1 MKRKCA
7 AWIPRSAPSYFHS
20 FIGFLAVFLQ
30 SDNTLLRTRHGP
42 GWDTTTPRPRSVCN
56 RFKGSGLADGLF
68 LSNSLSLDLVVGI
81 FLAHQC
87 QRSHFPQKSP
97 IVYQTLVPPSSAIRL
112 EFVWSHGV
120 FIWLTASGRFQHCTS
135 LKLLPHCQPDG
146 PRAETL
152 PTIPSVH
159 RSKAPPPMSRR
170 PVGTLREHDG
180 RGFGVVPKPLAAN
193 RPSSLRHC
201 SPPFIMMR
209 TSFAGCRLR
218 SLFTCSVV
226 LPGRRA
232 QIHIPNDL
240 ATIIAAMTFSSQR
253 RVNASSW

>member
-1 MKRKCA
+1 MVVDMR
-7 AWIPRSAPSYFHS
+7 
-20 FIGFLAVFLQ
+20 GF
-30 SDNTLLRTRHGP
+30 R
-42 GWDTTTPRPRSVCN
+42 
-56 RFKGSGLADGLF
+56 
-68 LSNSLSLDLVVGI
+68 
-81 FLAHQC
+81 
-87 QRSHFPQKSP
+87 
-97 IVYQTLVPPSSAIRL
+97 VPPTHPRAELRLTECCIYTYFARLKRVVYHISVRFAIGKVKKSYA
-112 EFVWSHGV
+112 EHGV
-120 FIWLTASGRFQHCTS
+120 FIWLTASIRFQHCTS

-152 PTIPSVH
+152 PTIPSIQ

>member
-1 MKRKCA
+1 MA
-7 AWIPRSAPSYFHS
+7 SS
-20 FIGFLAVFLQ
+20 VFLPATP
-30 SDNTLLRTRHGP
+30 STVRP
-42 GWDTTTPRPRSVCN
+42 FSSWSTPRCSVMHYA
-56 RFKGSGLADGLF
+56 G
-68 LSNSLSLDLVVGI
+68 
-81 FLAHQC
+81 
-87 QRSHFPQKSP
+87 HF
-97 IVYQTLVPPSSAIRL
+97 TG
-112 EFVWSHGV
+112 HGV
-120 FIWLTASGRFQHCTS
+120 FIWLTASIRFQHCTS

-146 PRAETL
+146 PKAETL
-152 PTIPSVH
+152 PTIPSIQ

-193 RPSSLRHC
+193 HPSSLRHC

>member
-1 MKRKCA
+1 MRELR
-7 AWIPRSAPSYFHS
+7 RSMRPL
-20 FIGFLAVFLQ
+20 FLHGLSNRICTYCLAY
-30 SDNTLLRTRHGP
+30 LLRYYP
-42 GWDTTTPRPRSVCN
+42 
-56 RFKGSGLADGLF
+56 
-68 LSNSLSLDLVVGI
+68 I
-81 FLAHQC
+81 FLFRRQ
-87 QRSHFPQKSP
+87 SP
-97 IVYQTLVPPSSAIRL
+97 
-112 EFVWSHGV
+112 HGV
-120 FIWLTASGRFQHCTS
+120 FIWLTASIRFQHCTS

-152 PTIPSVH
+152 PTIPSIQ

>member
-1 MKRKCA
+1 MVFVLSILYHIPLPVSCIKCEET
-7 AWIPRSAPSYFHS
+7 PYF
-20 FIGFLAVFLQ
+20 
-30 SDNTLLRTRHGP
+30 
-42 GWDTTTPRPRSVCN
+42 
-56 RFKGSGLADGLF
+56 
-68 LSNSLSLDLVVGI
+68 
-81 FLAHQC
+81 
-87 QRSHFPQKSP
+87 
-97 IVYQTLVPPSSAIRL
+97 
-112 EFVWSHGV
+112 HGV
-120 FIWLTASGRFQHCTS
+120 FIWLTASIRFQHCTS

-152 PTIPSVH
+152 PTIPSIQ
-159 RSKAPPPMSRR
+159 RSKVPPPMSRR

-193 RPSSLRHC
+193 HPSSLRHC

>member
-1 MKRKCA
+1 MC
-7 AWIPRSAPSYFHS
+7 IQPGSATSPWKSNDKFTNS
-20 FIGFLAVFLQ
+20 AERRQGGKFKVQGF
-30 SDNTLLRTRHGP
+30 G
-42 GWDTTTPRPRSVCN
+42 
-56 RFKGSGLADGLF
+56 
-68 LSNSLSLDLVVGI
+68 
-81 FLAHQC
+81 
-87 QRSHFPQKSP
+87 
-97 IVYQTLVPPSSAIRL
+97 
-112 EFVWSHGV
+112 HGV
-120 FIWLTASGRFQHCTS
+120 FIWLTASIRFQHCTS
-135 LKLLPHCQPDG
+135 LELLPHCQPDG
-146 PRAETL
+146 PKAETL
-152 PTIPSVH
+152 PTIPSVQ

>member
-1 MKRKCA
+1 MGTRP
-7 AWIPRSAPSYFHS
+7 IPSQRHALDPNATYLSRTPHIRPERHTLGPARDVPAPPRRVALRSGPFGWMVS
-20 FIGFLAVFLQ
+20 IVGCVG
-30 SDNTLLRTRHGP
+30 TL
-42 GWDTTTPRPRSVCN
+42 
-56 RFKGSGLADGLF
+56 
-68 LSNSLSLDLVVGI
+68 
-81 FLAHQC
+81 
-87 QRSHFPQKSP
+87 
-97 IVYQTLVPPSSAIRL
+97 
-112 EFVWSHGV
+112 HGV

-146 PRAETL
+146 PKAETL
-152 PTIPSVH
+152 PTIPSVQ

-193 RPSSLRHC
+193 HPSSLRHC

>member
-1 MKRKCA
+1 MRACRPA
-7 AWIPRSAPSYFHS
+7 GEILLPRGPAPPLGH
-20 FIGFLAVFLQ
+20 
-30 SDNTLLRTRHGP
+30 
-42 GWDTTTPRPRSVCN
+42 
-56 RFKGSGLADGLF
+56 
-68 LSNSLSLDLVVGI
+68 
-81 FLAHQC
+81 
-87 QRSHFPQKSP
+87 KSP
-97 IVYQTLVPPSSAIRL
+97 SNRYHYIKNFLICARQNEKNT
-112 EFVWSHGV
+112 HGV
-120 FIWLTASGRFQHCTS
+120 FIWLTASIRFQHCTS

-152 PTIPSVH
+152 PTIPSIQ

>member
-1 MKRKCA
+1 MDFNRAWELTILAAFRK
-7 AWIPRSAPSYFHS
+7 W
-20 FIGFLAVFLQ
+20 
-30 SDNTLLRTRHGP
+30 
-42 GWDTTTPRPRSVCN
+42 
-56 RFKGSGLADGLF
+56 
-68 LSNSLSLDLVVGI
+68 
-81 FLAHQC
+81 
-87 QRSHFPQKSP
+87 
-97 IVYQTLVPPSSAIRL
+97 
-112 EFVWSHGV
+112 HGV
-120 FIWLTASGRFQHCTS
+120 FIWLTASIRFQHCTS

-146 PRAETL
+146 PKAETL
-152 PTIPSVH
+152 PTIPSIQ

-170 PVGTLREHDG
+170 PVGTLRGHDG
-180 RGFGVVPKPLAAN
+180 RGFGAVPKPLAAN

-209 TSFAGCRLR
+209 TSFAGCRFR

>member
-1 MKRKCA
+1 MVSDA
-7 AWIPRSAPSYFHS
+7 SYFS
-20 FIGFLAVFLQ
+20 VSTRWVSMGRGFPL
-30 SDNTLLRTRHGP
+30 
-42 GWDTTTPRPRSVCN
+42 
-56 RFKGSGLADGLF
+56 K
-68 LSNSLSLDLVVGI
+68 
-81 FLAHQC
+81 
-87 QRSHFPQKSP
+87 K
-97 IVYQTLVPPSSAIRL
+97 
-112 EFVWSHGV
+112 SHGV
-120 FIWLTASGRFQHCTS
+120 FIWLTASIRFQHCTS
-135 LKLLPHCQPDG
+135 LELLPHCQPDG

-152 PTIPSVH
+152 PTIPSVQ

>member
-1 MKRKCA
+1 MLVVCFSNSGKSLTLTK
-7 AWIPRSAPSYFHS
+7 
-20 FIGFLAVFLQ
+20 GFLRLYRNQ
-30 SDNTLLRTRHGP
+30 RRMSTPTRAF
-42 GWDTTTPRPRSVCN
+42 S
-56 RFKGSGLADGLF
+56 
-68 LSNSLSLDLVVGI
+68 
-81 FLAHQC
+81 
-87 QRSHFPQKSP
+87 SP
-97 IVYQTLVPPSSAIRL
+97 A
-112 EFVWSHGV
+112 HGV
-120 FIWLTASGRFQHCTS
+120 FIWLTASIRFQHCTS
-135 LKLLPHCQPDG
+135 LELLPHCQPDG
-146 PRAETL
+146 PKAETL
-152 PTIPSVH
+152 PTIPSVQ

-193 RPSSLRHC
+193 HPSSLRHC

>member
-1 MKRKCA
+1 MH
-7 AWIPRSAPSYFHS
+7 F
-20 FIGFLAVFLQ
+20 FL
-30 SDNTLLRTRHGP
+30 G
-42 GWDTTTPRPRSVCN
+42 
-56 RFKGSGLADGLF
+56 
-68 LSNSLSLDLVVGI
+68 
-81 FLAHQC
+81 
-87 QRSHFPQKSP
+87 
-97 IVYQTLVPPSSAIRL
+97 
-112 EFVWSHGV
+112 HGV
-120 FIWLTASGRFQHCTS
+120 FIWLTASIRFQHCTS

-152 PTIPSVH
+152 PTIPSIQ
-159 RSKAPPPMSRR
+159 RSKAPPPMARR

-193 RPSSLRHC
+193 HPSLLRQC

-232 QIHIPNDL
+232 QIHIPNAL

-253 RVNASSW
+253 RVNASSWQPLSRLPWYASTYQCVRTISANLSALCESGSSDETWWATSFVGLPNALRTSVPFLVAEQEVQLPDCLSPHHVHVEDYA

>member
-1 MKRKCA
+1 MQDALPHQASRVLVKKKELNRGRREIRETKVYRVVDAVDAGFPGARTIIRTYREVWQTRKTGRKDKFGRGVRKA
-7 AWIPRSAPSYFHS
+7 FGKPTKEVAYH
-20 FIGFLAVFLQ
+20 V
-30 SDNTLLRTRHGP
+30 
-42 GWDTTTPRPRSVCN
+42 
-56 RFKGSGLADGLF
+56 
-68 LSNSLSLDLVVGI
+68 
-81 FLAHQC
+81 
-87 QRSHFPQKSP
+87 
-97 IVYQTLVPPSSAIRL
+97 
-112 EFVWSHGV
+112 SHGV
-120 FIWLTASGRFQHCTS
+120 FIWLTASIRFQHCTS

-146 PRAETL
+146 PKAETL
-152 PTIPSVH
+152 PTIPSIQ

-193 RPSSLRHC
+193 HPSSLRHC